1 MTATEHERT
10 QPSRVHGSAT
20 GPPANRSKPP
30 DSADARDWTIVRHL
44 RNTVYGLL
52 GVLVVLTIVALSR
65 SPRDLLLMLELAG
78 VLALITALW
87 TQRELGR
94 RISARRAVR
103 DAGLTRMLQGMS
115 RSLSSD
121 AIVQAI
127 VDELRG
133 AADADHILVARLR
146 PVDRVV
152 EATLV
157 SNRARIPPSHMLL
170 PATVLDV
177 DHIPLSRRTRVE
189 DGEDV
194 EEADGND
201 AQLVADDIARRL
213 AESYALPNTL
223 AMPLASNERVLGA
236 LILSRRQRRAWTLAD
251 RRLLAWAS
259 AELSAALARAFA
271 FEEAENQANID
282 ALTGLPNRRYLE
294 ELLSTVGPRRRSV
307 DRLGALMID
316 LDHFKRLND
325 KYGHPAGDRV
335 LRAVG
340 ERISQAVRAED
351 TPARYGGE
359 EFAVILRRATPDQAI
374 EVAERIRT
382 QIEDISAD
390 ELGVADRITVSI
402 GVAVA
407 DIRAGEVPIL
417 LEAADEALY
426 KAKRQGRNRV
436 VLAA

>member
-1 MTATEHERT
+1 VAAGERERT
-10 QPSRVHGSAT
+10 QVGAV
-20 GPPANRSKPP
+20 AP
-30 DSADARDWTIVRHL
+30 DTLQWRPDAADAANERDRATVRRV
-44 RNTVYGLL
+44 RNSVYGLL
-52 GVLVVLTIVALSR
+52 GLLVGLALVALSR
-65 SPRDLLLMLELAG
+65 SPRDPLTVLEIG
-78 VLALITALW
+78 VVLALITALW

-94 RISARRAVR
+94 RISARRAAR

-115 RSLSSD
+115 RSVSSD
-121 AIVQAI
+121 SIVQAI

-152 EATLV
+152 ETTLV
-157 SNRARIPPSHMLL
+157 SNRARVPPSRMLL
-170 PATVLDV
+170 PAGILDV
-177 DHIPLSRRTRVE
+177 NHIPLARRSALENVDEGDR
-189 DGEDV
+189 
-194 EEADGND
+194 D
-201 AQLVADDIARRL
+201 AQLVADEIARRL

-223 AMPLASNERVLGA
+223 AMPLVSADSVLGA
-236 LILSRRQRRAWTLAD
+236 LILSRRQRRIWSVAD

-282 ALTGLPNRRYLE
+282 VLTGLPNRRYLE
-294 ELLSTVGPRRRSV
+294 ELLATVGPRRRSV

-325 KYGHPAGDRV
+325 KYGHRTGDRV

-359 EFAVILRRATPDQAI
+359 EFAVVLRRATKDQAVEI
-374 EVAERIRT
+374 AERIRS
-382 QIEDISAD
+382 QIADIAPD
-390 ELGVADRITVSI
+390 ELGIRDRITVSI

-407 DIRAGEVPIL
+407 DIRAGEVAIL
-417 LEAADEALY
+417 LEAADAALY
-426 KAKRQGRNRV
+426 SAKRQGRNRV

>member
-1 MTATEHERT
+1 VAAGERERT
-10 QPSRVHGSAT
+10 QVGAV
-20 GPPANRSKPP
+20 AP
-30 DSADARDWTIVRHL
+30 DTLQWRPDAADAANERDRATVRRV
-44 RNTVYGLL
+44 RNSVYGLL
-52 GVLVVLTIVALSR
+52 GLLVGLALVALSR
-65 SPRDLLLMLELAG
+65 SPRDPLTVLEIG
-78 VLALITALW
+78 VVLALITALW

-94 RISARRAVR
+94 RISARRAAR

-115 RSLSSD
+115 RSVSSD
-121 AIVQAI
+121 SIVQAI

-152 EATLV
+152 ETTLV
-157 SNRARIPPSHMLL
+157 SNRARVPPSRMLL
-170 PATVLDV
+170 PAGILDV
-177 DHIPLSRRTRVE
+177 NRIPLARRSALENVDEGDR
-189 DGEDV
+189 
-194 EEADGND
+194 D
-201 AQLVADDIARRL
+201 AQLVADEIARRL

-223 AMPLASNERVLGA
+223 AMPLVSADSVLGA
-236 LILSRRQRRAWTLAD
+236 LILSRRQRRIWSVAD

-282 ALTGLPNRRYLE
+282 VLTGLPNRRYLE
-294 ELLSTVGPRRRSV
+294 ELLATVGPRRRSV

-325 KYGHPAGDRV
+325 KYGHRTGDRV

-359 EFAVILRRATPDQAI
+359 EFAVVLRRASKDQAVEI
-374 EVAERIRT
+374 AERIRS
-382 QIEDISAD
+382 QIADIAPD
-390 ELGVADRITVSI
+390 ELGIRDRITVSI

-407 DIRAGEVPIL
+407 DIRAGEVAIL
-417 LEAADEALY
+417 LEAADAALY
-426 KAKRQGRNRV
+426 SAKRQGRNRV